1 MTIKNIEAIEYIHEC
16 LNKRMYKPQLH
27 IEAMKN
33 SGMNIVLRKD
43 TPYTIA
49 LVDREKESSFS
60 YYTRDVK
67 RICTII
73 TEPRDIMA
81 RTIIEKRREYAEYVK
96 KTAVDF
102 EYDVAEPAVAIIQK
116 MITKPHRFHVERT
129 IDPHFC
135 HTDDN
140 CTTILIDKD
149 TKVKFVTKFQTSRS
163 CVHHVVMPSVFTAQ
177 ENDVISTL
185 ISQIVNDTA
194 IARRTKDLALKAKR
208 IAKHRAE
215 LMTQYGVE

>member
-16 LNKRMYKPQLH
+16 LRTRMYKPQLH
-27 IEAMKN
+27 VEAMKR
-33 SGMNIVLRKD
+33 SGMDIVLRKN

-49 LVDREKESSFS
+49 LVNHEKESACS

-81 RTIIEKRREYAEYVK
+81 RTIIEKRREYAEYMK
-96 KTAVDF
+96 KTAIDF

-116 MITKPHRFHVERT
+116 MITKPHRFHIERT
-129 IDPHFC
+129 IDPHLC
-135 HTDDN
+135 YNENN

-149 TKVKFVTKFQTSRS
+149 TKVKFITKMPPGHRY
-163 CVHHVVMPSVFTAQ
+163 VHDVILPSVFNSQ
-177 ENDVISTL
+177 ENEVISSL
-185 ISQIVNDTA
+185 IAKIVRDTA
-194 IARRTKDLALKAKR
+194 NERHEKELARKAKR

>member
-1 MTIKNIEAIEYIHEC
+1 MTIKNIEAIEYIHDC
-16 LNKRMYKPQLH
+16 LKKRMYKPQLH
-27 IEAMKN
+27 VEAMKN

-49 LVDREKESSFS
+49 LVDHEKESARS

-67 RICTII
+67 RLCTII

-81 RTIIEKRREYAEYVK
+81 RTIIEKRREYAEYMK

-135 HTDDN
+135 YTEN
-140 CTTILIDKD
+140 NSTTILIDKD
-149 TKVKFVTKFQTSRS
+149 TKVKFVTKVPTGRRY
-163 CVHHVVMPSVFTAQ
+163 VHDVILPSIFTPQ
-177 ENDVISTL
+177 ENEVISKL
-185 ISQIVNDTA
+185 ISQIVSDTA
-194 IARRTKDLALKAKR
+194 NARLAKEQARKDKR